1 MLISCGCLRSMK
13 AVMRRKILFGPGE
26 KLFCDVS
33 FEQGKKRCCIFGVFF
48 IIMWLCLP
56 LCRTIIQFA
65 MRRLKALI
73 KAFFKLLKSVADGDV
88 RSSLS

>member
-33 FEQGKKRCCIFGVFF
+33 FEQGKKRCCIFGV
-48 IIMWLCLP
+48 LCHNHVVRP
-56 LCRTIIQFA
+56 TSVQEHCPQFA
-65 MRRLKALI
+65 IRRLKALI
-73 KAFFKLLKSVADGDV
+73 
-88 RSSLS
+88 